1 MTDSLNLTSKNSQP
15 TPRRGISPLPLLWA
29 CPPRGSWVAASTC
42 SSFCPKAQL
51 IQDPPVMFSWKKRR
65 ATHRILPVFHEAPLD
80 EKLSPSMEVR
90 SWLDHLDFKQEEIFR
105 EWGQDPRT
113 LPQMDLRGQACLG
126 HAPPHFKLEGR
137 GGIHRQDRSLASHD
151 KGSPEVILQIWCLQ

>member
-51 IQDPPVMFSWKKRR
+51 IQDPPVMFYWKKRR

-113 LPQMDLRGQACLG
+113 LPQMDLRPGMPWTCPSSFQAG
-126 HAPPHFKLEGR
+126 GKR
-137 GGIHRQDRSLASHD
+137 GIHRQDRSLASHD
-151 KGSPEVILQIWCLQ
+151 KGSPEVILQIWYLQ